1 MSKTCRGIGN
11 LIGMPIAYAVGRR
24 IVLLVSTVVMIVGA
38 AMCAVAHNYD
48 FHLWSRCL
56 LGLAAGQSEAL
67 VPMIT
72 QVRFII
78 HHLLDLTTVTI
89 SVMLTVS
96 RKYSSCTSAAKAS

>member
-1 MSKTCRGIGN
+1 
-11 LIGMPIAYAVGRR
+11 MPIAYAVGRR
-24 IVLLVSTVVMIVGA
+24 IVLLSSTVIIIVA
-38 AMCAVAHNYD
+38 ASMCAVADNYD

-78 HHLLDLTTVTI
+78 HYPVDL
-89 SVMLTVS
+89 
-96 RKYSSCTSAAKAS
+96 KP